1 MAPLADGWS
10 YAEWNAT
17 YNAFSFGIAAM
28 GCATI
33 FFWLQLANV
42 SKSYRTALIIT
53 GIVTCI
59 ATYHYFRIFN
69 SWVEAFKVVST
80 DGGDYTVTLTGT
92 PFNARWGASM
102 TRAATPLACW
112 VEAGKAPRRLDASDA
127 ARPVDR
133 NSTMLRKRPPRRA
146 DRFYRYKHPA
156 CWQGSVTRCGGGQAC
171 WRLRAA
177 GFCPRCAVPLGRC
190 WGGPHLGCGV
200 LPRGPPVRLW
210 PLRVWGAGG
219 LHSPGGYVLLSS
231 PGALFHCRRQRCGLL
246 LAARLLLW
254 FALPPWRDAQELSH
268 AALRYF
274 RR

>member
-80 DGGDYTVTLTGT
+80 DGGDYTV
-92 PFNARWGASM
+92 FFSR
-102 TRAATPLACW
+102 PLRCA
-112 VEAGKAPRRLDASDA
+112 AGKCCRL
-127 ARPVDR
+127 
-133 NSTMLRKRPPRRA
+133 
-146 DRFYRYKHPA
+146 
-156 CWQGSVTRCGGGQAC
+156 
-171 WRLRAA
+171 A
-177 GFCPRCAVPLGRC
+177 GRDCC
-190 WGGPHLGCGV
+190 
-200 LPRGPPVRLW
+200 
-210 PLRVWGAGG
+210 
-219 LHSPGGYVLLSS
+219 
-231 PGALFHCRRQRCGLL
+231 PGA
-246 LAARLLLW
+246 AAYSDG
-254 FALPPWRDAQELSH
+254 PG
-268 AALRYF
+268 
-274 RR
+274 